1 MNKKFLFPVIAI
13 LFGVLPSCQKSMNE
27 NITGRWEKVD
37 VTQIEPSTVSFWDFD
52 SGKLIIYKAPANDP
66 AAVSVVDSAFYA
78 ISGNPLQSKL
88 VLFDAGNDLYNGE
101 WDIVKLNDEELI
113 LNLDIEGGVLFE
125 EFIKI
130 F

>member
-1 MNKKFLFPVIAI
+1 MKKFLFPFFAL
-13 LFGVLPSCQKSMNE
+13 LFWVLPSCKKSINE
-27 NITGRWEKVD
+27 NISGRWEKVD
-37 VTQIEPSTVSFWDFD
+37 VTQIEPSNVSFWDFD
-52 SGKLIIYKAPANDP
+52 SGKLIIYRTPANDP
-66 AAVSVVDSAFYA
+66 ATVSVVDSAFYT
-78 ISGNPLQSKL
+78 ISGNPLKSKL

-125 EFIKI
+125 EFVKI

>member
-1 MNKKFLFPVIAI
+1 MKKYFLFPFIV
-13 LFGVLPSCQKSMNE
+13 LFFLVFPSCQKSINE

-37 VTQIEPSTVSFWDFD
+37 VTQIDPSTVSFWDFD
-52 SGKLIIYKAPANDP
+52 SGKLIIYRAPANDP
-66 AAVSVVDSAFYA
+66 AAVSIVDSAFYA
-78 ISGNPLQSKL
+78 ISGNPLKSKL

-125 EFIKI
+125 EFVKI